1 MAIFNSYVSLPE
13 GKYDDNSIR
22 FFGVPYFWTYP
33 GRNIQKDVEFFVF
46 CYHLVMTNIAM
57 ENPQINGGLDSWEN
71 HLFLWAIYIYH
82 GYVEE
87 PEGSFFCSKHELYNM
102 CKSLNY

>member
-71 HLFLWAIYIYH
+71 HLFREMGHRTTMANCECHNLRVHHI
-82 GYVEE
+82 
-87 PEGSFFCSKHELYNM
+87 
-102 CKSLNY
+102 KSH